1 MTMKE
6 GNTGSQ
12 SVRRLFPL
20 ETGELFTRSVEPES
34 ENDEQE
40 ALPLRMWD

>member
-1 MTMKE
+1 MAMKE

-12 SVRRLFPL
+12 SVNCLFPL
-20 ETGELFTRSVEPES
+20 DTGKLLTRSVEPES

-40 ALPLRMWD
+40 ALPLRV